1 MLQLAA
7 LLSVEPAWCLV
18 RELIDYRAPT
28 QASSP
33 SESSRDLRVNRQ
45 QRLGEQTENTHAL
58 PFRIGSV

>member
-33 SESSRDLRVNRQ
+33 NEYSRDLRVNHRGH
-45 QRLGEQTENTHAL
+45 LGEQTENTHTL
-58 PFRIGSV
+58 PFRGG

>member
-7 LLSVEPAWCLV
+7 LPSVEPAWCLV

-33 SESSRDLRVNRQ
+33 NKSSRDLRVNRRK
-45 QRLGEQTENTHAL
+45 RLGEQTENTHAL
-58 PFRIGSV
+58 PFRGG

>member
-28 QASSP
+28 QGSSP
-33 SESSRDLRVNRQ
+33 NESSRDLRVNRQ
-45 QRLGEQTENTHAL
+45 EHLGEQTENTHAL
-58 PFRIGSV
+58 PFRGG

>member
-18 RELIDYRAPT
+18 RELVDYRAPA

-33 SESSRDLRVNRQ
+33 NESSRDLRVNR
-45 QRLGEQTENTHAL
+45 REHLGEQTETTHAL
-58 PFRIGSV
+58 PFRRG